1 MDGMR
6 RIRNR
11 DFANR
16 DFVNRDFVVTANRRP
31 YGGGHYLHADS
42 YRPEHNHTEHNH
54 TEHNHT
60 DRNHTD
66 RKHGGI
72 VITEV
77 EG

>member
-6 RIRNR
+6 RISNR
-11 DFANR
+11 DFAV
-16 DFVNRDFVVTANRRP
+16 DVNRCLTAGASTR
-31 YGGGHYLHADS
+31 YTTTHIADS
-42 YRPEHNHTEHNH
+42 YHPDRKQ
-54 TEHNHT
+54 T
-60 DRNHTD
+60 DRKHAD

>member
-6 RIRNR
+6 RISNR
-11 DFANR
+11 DFANRNFANR

-54 TEHNHT
+54 T
-60 DRNHTD
+60 D

>member
-6 RIRNR
+6 RISNR
-11 DFANR
+11 DFVNR

-54 TEHNHT
+54 T

>member
-1 MDGMR
+1 MR
-6 RIRNR
+6 RISNR
-11 DFANR
+11 DFVNR

-54 TEHNHT
+54 T

>member
-60 DRNHTD
+60 DR
-66 RKHGGI
+66 KHGGI

>member
-6 RIRNR
+6 RISNR

-16 DFVNRDFVVTANRRP
+16 DFVNRDFVNWDFVVTANRRP

-42 YRPEHNHTEHNH
+42 YRPEHNHT
-54 TEHNHT
+54 
-60 DRNHTD
+60 D

>member
-6 RIRNR
+6 RISNR
-11 DFANR
+11 DFADGFVNR

-54 TEHNHT
+54 T
-60 DRNHTD
+60 D